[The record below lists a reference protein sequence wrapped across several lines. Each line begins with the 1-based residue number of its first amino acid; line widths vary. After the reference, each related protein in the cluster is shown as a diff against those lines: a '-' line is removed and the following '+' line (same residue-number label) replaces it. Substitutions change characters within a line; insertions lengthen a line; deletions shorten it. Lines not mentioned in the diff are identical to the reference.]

1 MHVCGCVRTNF
12 VGITGFPLNS
22 SPRPPH
28 TGFPYQEKQ
37 SADGF
42 FKLGGSFVFQTDA
55 FFLFLSPPFLSSPS
69 LTETEI
75 NEASFASSLIA
86 KKTLF
91 SPRSRAPRL

>member
-42 FKLGGSFVFQTDA
+42 LKLGGSFVFQTDA
-55 FFLFLSPPFLSSPS
+55 FFPLLLSTLSFLPFLDRD
-69 LTETEI
+69 E
-75 NEASFASSLIA
+75 NQ
-86 KKTLF
+86 
-91 SPRSRAPRL
+91 